1 MYGDKYTGPRIEV
14 TILKT
19 GAKHKVT
26 QSYLQRLADASS
38 RVTFSIE
45 RRSKLVDILLSYF
58 SVIQGNGFIVS
69 DEKFSTLDSGF
80 IRYIPFVPVTDTG
93 EKLWEFTFIFAVTNN
108 ASDCPDELFS
118 MSDEEKKSIYKTIV
132 VGSEECPH
140 PIHAM
145 YLLSDVCQKLKEL

>member
-1 MYGDKYTGPRIEV
+1 MYGDKYNGPRIEV

-26 QSYLQRLADASS
+26 QSYLQRLTDASS
-38 RVTFSIE
+38 KVTFSIE
-45 RRSKLVDILLSYF
+45 RRSKMVDILLSYF

-69 DEKFSTLDSGF
+69 DDKFSTMDSGF

-93 EKLWEFTFIFAVTNN
+93 EKLWEFTFVFAVTNN
-108 ASDCPDELFS
+108 TSERPNELDCL
-118 MSDEEKKSIYKTIV
+118 SDEEKKAVFKTIA

-140 PIHAM
+140 PVLAM
-145 YLLSDVCQKLKEL
+145 NLLSDVCHKLKGL